1 VVSVVDPVT
10 AFMAAQAAL
19 KGIKAAI
26 AMGKDIQGIAGD
38 MVKFFDLKDVVV
50 KASTSRKSDTA
61 EAMQIVM
68 KAHQLQEQENEL
80 KNALVM
86 SGNGD
91 LWFKMLEQRLSM
103 QKERKA
109 ADTARKNKAE
119 QFRKDAEE
127 IGLYIMGFL
136 VVLMVVIAAFYSIS
150 FYTR

>member
-1 VVSVVDPVT
+1 MVDPVT

-68 KAHQLQEQENEL
+68 KAHQLQTQEEEM
-80 KNALVM
+80 KNMLVM

-91 LWFKMLEQRLSM
+91 LWVKMLDERMKM

-109 ADTARKNKAE
+109 AEVARKDKAAKFK
-119 QFRKDAEE
+119 QDAEE
-127 IGLYIMGFL
+127 IGMYIVGFL
-136 VVLMVVIAAFYSIS
+136 MVLGVVMAGFYFITY
-150 FYTR
+150 FTK

>member
-1 VVSVVDPVT
+1 MVDPVT
-10 AFMAAQAAL
+10 AFIAAQAAL

-50 KASTSRKSDTA
+50 KASTNRKGDTA

-68 KAHQLQEQENEL
+68 KAHQLQQQEEEM
-80 KNALVM
+80 KNMLVM

-91 LWFKMLEQRLSM
+91 LWFKMLEERLKI

-109 ADTARKNKAE
+109 AEVERKNRAATFK
-119 QFRKDAEE
+119 QDAEE
-127 IGLYIMGFL
+127 IGMYIVGFL
-136 VVLMVVIAAFYSIS
+136 MVLGVVISGFYFIKY
-150 FYTR
+150 FTR

>member
-1 VVSVVDPVT
+1 VIDPVT

-26 AMGKDIQGIAGD
+26 AMGKDIQGVAGD

-61 EAMQIVM
+61 EAMAIVM

-91 LWFKMLEQRLSM
+91 LWVKMLDERMRM

-109 ADTARKNKAE
+109 AEVERKNRADKFK
-119 QFRKDAEE
+119 QDAEE
-127 IGLYIMGFL
+127 IGMYFIGFL
-136 VVLMVVIAAFYSIS
+136 MILGVVISGFYFIS
-150 FYTR
+150 YFTR